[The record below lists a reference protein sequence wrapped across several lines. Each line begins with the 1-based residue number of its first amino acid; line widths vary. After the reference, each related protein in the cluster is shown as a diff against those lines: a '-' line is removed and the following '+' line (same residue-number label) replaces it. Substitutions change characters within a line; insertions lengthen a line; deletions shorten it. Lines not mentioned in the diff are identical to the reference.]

1 MAPSTSWWPHVIGRL
16 LATSV
21 SHAKV
26 PSPFGNKTAKSV
38 AVVAAFPNLEMVACM
53 RCSCLVLDEI
63 GSWGTS
69 QGSH

>member
-1 MAPSTSWWPHVIGRL
+1 MAPSSLWPHVIGRL

-26 PSPFGNKTAKSV
+26 PSPGNKTAKSV
-38 AVVAAFPNLEMVACM
+38 AVVAALPYLEMVACM